1 LKGILCAEFGLN
13 LEKPVYLIYWHQNQE
28 RILPLTSLKHLIFSK
43 DEEES
48 LVVRVRGEIQQ
59 KPSSSSSVMNFD
71 VWEDQKYFS
80 EYSHYHIHY
89 QMLSDSV
96 RCLTYKNAIEEF
108 SELIRDKIVLDVG
121 CGTGL
126 LSCFCAKV
134 GAKKVYAV
142 EASEMVNAA
151 ELVIEKNGFS
161 ETVQIFHSKVE
172 EVALP
177 VNKDVI
183 ISEWMGVFLLF
194 EGMLESV
201 IYARN
206 KWLSEEGILFPAKAK
221 LYLAPIYFE
230 DYFRSR
236 VSLFT
241 SAYGVDMAPLLPFVK
256 EDFTA
261 HPLRGEVVPQECI
274 ISNPTVILSVDIKT
288 IQAEEIRKF
297 TSPFTFTPSTKHDKM
312 HGFVTWFEVI
322 FEGKVS
328 DRPQIVLTTSPFSK

>member
-1 LKGILCAEFGLN
+1 MNKLLRSRLPKENGQFKILE
-13 LEKPVYLIYWHQNQE
+13 YLI
-28 RILPLTSLKHLIFSK
+28 P
-43 DEEES
+43 
-48 LVVRVRGEIQQ
+48 EI
-59 KPSSSSSVMNFD
+59 
-71 VWEDQKYFS
+71 
-80 EYSHYHIHY
+80 
-89 QMLSDSV
+89 
-96 RCLTYKNAIEEF
+96 YKNA
-108 SELIRDKIVLDVG
+108 
-121 CGTGL
+121 
-126 LSCFCAKV
+126 
-134 GAKKVYAV
+134 VYAV

-241 SAYGVDMAPLLPFVK
+241 SAYGVDMAPLLCVRSLFREKIVFLNCRKICRPFVK

-328 DRPQIVLTTSPFSK
+328 DRPQIVLITSPFSKPTHWKQDVFLMNEPIPLEHADNNNFIKGVVRVSQVKHYRRHYEVEFSFSVNKIDYYKQFIL